1 MSLTKRWLMS
11 QIDYD
16 DQEAIDREIEI
27 SLMEQ
32 QMESEVEDEYSA

>member
-1 MSLTKRWLMS
+1 MS